1 MIRIQPLILL
11 TLLKKGDTLKFTE
24 KNFYRL
30 LSKTEKQQEE
40 IDNLKRLTADLL
52 KLFDYD
58 KGGYLSVEDMRKV
71 MGKDYLIYETRFMNV
86 VRGWN

>member
-1 MIRIQPLILL
+1 M
-11 TLLKKGDTLKFTE
+11 KFTE

-40 IDNLKRLTADLL
+40 IDNLKRFTADLL

-71 MGKDYLIYETRFMNV
+71 MGKDYLIYETKFMNV

>member
-1 MIRIQPLILL
+1 MIRIQPLVLL

-71 MGKDYLIYETRFMNV
+71 MGKDYLIYETKFMNV